1 MGITE
6 DLQAKIKSFSESIK
20 KNMIPLKSSGDWQL
34 SQQMN
39 AAIQSVSAPKPSI
52 QSTIEGDVAARQK
65 AFNEVAANAKILM
78 GAYDTNLTNAVN
90 LLDSYTNY
98 VNENN
103 GMKQRLEQMGG
114 DIDTNDRKTYYE
126 DEAIDSLN
134 FYYSWMI
141 SIYFLL
147 VSIFAI
153 CWFLFPSLYSNTVK
167 GLALLFF
174 VIYPLFST
182 RMLQYIFYLYNQFL
196 ELLPNKANSNI

>member
-39 AAIQSVSAPKPSI
+39 AAIQSVSAPKP
-52 QSTIEGDVAARQK
+52 TIETTIEDDVAARQK
-65 AFNEVAANAKILM
+65 AFNEAAANAKILM

-126 DEAIDSLN
+126 DEAIDSLD

-141 SIYFLL
+141 NFYFLL

-153 CWFLFPSLYSNTVK
+153 CWVLFPSLYPNNVK
-167 GLALLFF
+167 GFALLFF

-182 RMLQYIFYLYNQFL
+182 RLLQYIFYLYNQFL

>member
-1 MGITE
+1 MGVTE
-6 DLQAKIKSFSESIK
+6 DLQAKIKSFNENLK
-20 KNMIPLKSSGDWQL
+20 QNMVALTSTTSWPI

-39 AAIQSVSAPKPSI
+39 AAIQSVSAPQPST
-52 QSTIEGDVAARQK
+52 QSTIEGDVVARQT
-65 AFNEVAANAKILM
+65 AFDEVAANADFLM
-78 GAYDTNLTNAVN
+78 DAYDTNLTNTVN

-103 GMKQRLEQMGG
+103 DLKKRLDQMDG
-114 DIDTNDRKTYYE
+114 DINTNDRKTHYE

-141 SIYFLL
+141 SIYFIL

-153 CWFLFPSLYSNTVK
+153 CWVLFPSLYSNTVK

-182 RMLQYIFYLYNQFL
+182 RMLKYIFYLYNQFL

>member
-6 DLQAKIKSFSESIK
+6 DLQGKIKSFNANLK
-20 KNMIPLKSSGDWQL
+20 KNMNALKSTTSWPISD
-34 SQQMN
+34 QMN
-39 AAIQSVSAPKPSI
+39 AAIQSVSAPKQSI
-52 QSTIEGDVAARQK
+52 QTTIEGDVAARKK
-65 AFNEVAANAKILM
+65 AFDDVATNAKFLM
-78 GAYDTNLTNAVN
+78 DAYDTNLTNAAN

-98 VNENN
+98 VDENKDLK
-103 GMKQRLEQMGG
+103 KQLDQIGG

-134 FYYSWMI
+134 YYYSWMI

-147 VSIFAI
+147 VGIFAI
-153 CWFLFPSLYSNTVK
+153 CWVLFPSLYSNTVK

-182 RMLQYIFYLYNQFL
+182 RILKYIFYLYNQFL

>member
-6 DLQAKIKSFSESIK
+6 DLKQKIKSFNASLK
-20 KNMIPLKSSGDWQL
+20 KNMIPLKSTGDFAL

-39 AAIQSVSAPKPSI
+39 AAIQSASAPKPSI
-52 QSTIEGDVAARQK
+52 QSTIEGDVAARKK
-65 AFNEVAANAKILM
+65 AFNDVAANAKILM
-78 GAYDTNLTNAVN
+78 NTYDTNLTNAIN

-98 VNENN
+98 VDENKDLK
-103 GMKQRLEQMGG
+103 KQLDQMGG

-134 FYYSWMI
+134 YYYSWMI

-153 CWFLFPSLYSNTVK
+153 CWVLFPSLYSNTVK
-167 GLALLFF
+167 GVALLFF
-174 VIYPLFST
+174 MIYPLFST
-182 RMLQYIFYLYNQFL
+182 RLLKYIFYLYNQVL
-196 ELLPNKANSNI
+196 ELLPNKANSSK

>member
-1 MGITE
+1 MGVTE
-6 DLQAKIKSFSESIK
+6 DLQDKINSFNANLK
-20 KNMIPLKSSGDWQL
+20 KNIVALKSTTSWPISD
-34 SQQMN
+34 QMN
-39 AAIQSVSAPKPSI
+39 AAIQSVSAPQQSI
-52 QSTIEGDVAARQK
+52 ETTIEGDVAARQK
-65 AFNEVAANAKILM
+65 AFDEVGANAQFLIT
-78 GAYDTNLTNAVN
+78 AYDTNLTNAAN
-90 LLDSYTNY
+90 LMDSYTNY

-103 GMKQRLEQMGG
+103 DLKKQLEKMDG

-141 SIYFLL
+141 SIYFIL

-153 CWFLFPSLYSNTVK
+153 CWVLFPSLYSNTVK
-167 GLALLFF
+167 GVALLFF

-182 RMLQYIFYLYNQFL
+182 RILKYIFYLYNQFL

>member
-6 DLQAKIKSFSESIK
+6 DLQAKIKSFSQNIK
-20 KNMIPLKSSGDWQL
+20 KNMIPLKSTGDWQL

-39 AAIQSVSAPKPSI
+39 AAIQSVSAPQPST
-52 QSTIEGDVAARQK
+52 QSTIKGDVAARQK
-65 AFNEVAANAKILM
+65 AFDDVAKNANVLM
-78 GAYDTNLTNAVN
+78 RAYDSRLSVATN
-90 LLDSYTNY
+90 LLDSYKNY

-103 GMKQRLEQMGG
+103 DLKKQLKKMGG

-141 SIYFLL
+141 SVYFLL
-147 VSIFAI
+147 ISVFAI
-153 CWFLFPSLYSNTVK
+153 CWVLFPSLYSNTVK
-167 GLALLFF
+167 GLLLLFF

-182 RMLQYIFYLYNQFL
+182 RILKYIFYLYNQFL

>member
-6 DLQAKIKSFSESIK
+6 DLQAKIKLFSENIK

-52 QSTIEGDVAARQK
+52 QSTIGSDVAARQK
-65 AFNEVAANAKILM
+65 AFNEAAANAKILM
-78 GAYDTNLTNAVN
+78 DAYDTNLTNAVN

-153 CWFLFPSLYSNTVK
+153 CWVLFPSLYSNTVK
-167 GLALLFF
+167 GFALLFF

-182 RMLQYIFYLYNQFL
+182 RLLQYIFYLYNQFL
-196 ELLPNKANSNI
+196 ELLPNKANSSI